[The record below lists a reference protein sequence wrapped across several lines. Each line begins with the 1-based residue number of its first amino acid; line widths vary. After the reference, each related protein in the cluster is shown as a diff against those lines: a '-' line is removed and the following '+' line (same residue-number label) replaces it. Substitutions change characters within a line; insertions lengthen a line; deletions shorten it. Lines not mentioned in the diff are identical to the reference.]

1 MLIQYEDLNLSNGES
16 FITQWLKN
24 QPREYNEVDFL
35 PPPMNTPKHIYNT
48 FKGYRASNLPPNETE
63 QDINIFLNHIKV
75 LAGNDDKSYN
85 YFIHCLAQI
94 VQQPGFKPG
103 VSIVLRSDEG
113 VGKNIFLENFAEKI
127 LGEKYVLQTADI
139 NDVVGRFTL
148 INNKMMVIVDEVNA
162 KDSFASC
169 DLLKNVITAEKIRWE
184 RKEIDAIN
192 LNNCAR
198 YFYLSNNDIV
208 VKISP
213 SDRRFVVFQCAN
225 DFVKNQDYFTKLS
238 SAFNDDNMVKAFYD
252 YLMNIDLSMF
262 KKDDRPITDAY
273 KEIQQASLPPFI
285 HFVNNLVEDYEY
297 KKELSNGTKLDQE
310 QRDNCFNE
318 YKFIKEQTA
327 MEVFHF
333 FNKWKENNGYD
344 KVEMNTTKLGRELMK
359 IEGIER
365 RKTKTH
371 NRYIFDYEKIK
382 IYIKDK
388 YKL

>member
-213 SDRRFVVFQCAN
+213 TDRRFVVFQCAN

-262 KKDDRPITDAY
+262 NKDDRPITDAY
-273 KEIQQASLPPFI
+273 KEIQQSSLPPFI
-285 HFVNNLVEDYEY
+285 LFVNNLVEDYEY
-297 KKELSNGTKLDQE
+297 KNELSIDTKLDQE
-310 QRDNCFNE
+310 Q
-318 YKFIKEQTA
+318 
-327 MEVFHF
+327 
-333 FNKWKENNGYD
+333 
-344 KVEMNTTKLGRELMK
+344 
-359 IEGIER
+359 
-365 RKTKTH
+365 
-371 NRYIFDYEKIK
+371 
-382 IYIKDK
+382 
-388 YKL
+388 